1 MSFVQQ
7 LCELKMPEMLFILG
21 TFFFS
26 LGRVEEEIKFIIKK

>member
-21 TFFFS
+21 TFFFFF
-26 LGRVEEEIKFIIKK
+26 LLEELKRR

>member
-21 TFFFS
+21 TFFFF
-26 LGRVEEEIKFIIKK
+26 LLEELKRR